1 MLRQFAQIHMLTFI
15 SQYVVLYSKDEFQY
29 TPNKGVSLWLILL
42 KKKTFI
48 LDVNIHSTQAVQA
61 TMIFCNTSSVVLETL
76 NSI

>member
-1 MLRQFAQIHMLTFI
+1 MLRQFAQIHMLIFI
-15 SQYVVLYSKDEFQY
+15 SQCVVLCSKDEFQY

-42 KKKTFI
+42 KKTFI
-48 LDVNIHSTQAVQA
+48 LDFNIHSTQAVQA